1 MAVCAGS
8 SSTILRE
15 SRSYRLW
22 SSGPTNPTTK
32 QEKAAPSRQ
41 IITAELCGNE
51 VALHE
56 LLSGWVICLHMLV
69 YATHDFNHN
78 GYTYSCI
85 PLGIVFINSRAV
97 CSVGELIK

>member
-41 IITAELCGNE
+41 IITADLCGNE

-69 YATHDFNHN
+69 YATHDFNHKMA
-78 GYTYSCI
+78 GSESGPDGKFQI
-85 PLGIVFINSRAV
+85 LPPG
-97 CSVGELIK
+97 

>member
-69 YATHDFNHN
+69 YATHDFNHTPRDN
-78 GYTYSCI
+78 GVCTT
-85 PLGIVFINSRAV
+85 GIVIVHAAAYA
-97 CSVGELIK
+97 

>member
-69 YATHDFNHN
+69 YATHDFNHK
-78 GYTYSCI
+78 TS
-85 PLGIVFINSRAV
+85 PAV
-97 CSVGELIK
+97 ILKALRNKQKKTATK

>member
-69 YATHDFNHN
+69 YATHDFNHTSTLS
-78 GYTYSCI
+78 YTYR
-85 PLGIVFINSRAV
+85 RASAYFKKKKSPSPSF
-97 CSVGELIK
+97 C

>member
-41 IITAELCGNE
+41 IITVDLCGNE

-56 LLSGWVICLHMLV
+56 LLSGWVICLDMLV
-69 YATHDFNHN
+69 YATHDFNHI
-78 GYTYSCI
+78 C
-85 PLGIVFINSRAV
+85 VSRRV
-97 CSVGELIK
+97 EMHNI

>member
-69 YATHDFNHN
+69 YATHDFNHM
-78 GYTYSCI
+78 YT
-85 PLGIVFINSRAV
+85 LGNKCTSIVIRDR
-97 CSVGELIK
+97 ELINEIGRAHV

>member
-69 YATHDFNHN
+69 YATHDFNHTFGSSAQIADKPCN
-78 GYTYSCI
+78 YI
-85 PLGIVFINSRAV
+85 PDLVRVYMNEV
-97 CSVGELIK
+97 

>member
-56 LLSGWVICLHMLV
+56 LLSGWGICLHMLV
-69 YATHDFNHN
+69 YATHDFNHII
-78 GYTYSCI
+78 TYQNWNSFHF
-85 PLGIVFINSRAV
+85 VFDFCVFRNAFT
-97 CSVGELIK
+97 